1 MDLGFDIFRTLDD
14 GTPVW
19 IKQVPTLD
27 EGKQHLEAMI
37 NTSPGEYFIRNAS
50 TGEIALRL
58 GGISSS

>member
-27 EGKQHLEAMI
+27 EGKQLLEAMI
-37 NTSPGEYFIRNAS
+37 SASPGEYFIRNAS

-58 GGISSS
+58 GGISSP